1 MSPRTPQTGPQFH
14 PDPEPEGTN
23 RGTGHCPENG
33 TPTTQQ
39 QSYQSNIESGNIESG
54 NIKDNLTHAPD
65 TRLPTETSP
74 LLHRTSSP
82 STSSPPS
89 TQPYLH
95 LSSTSPTR
103 FRLIF
108 GQILTAQF
116 LGSFDGTL
124 LASSHPVITS
134 HFHAANAASWLS
146 TAFLLTTT
154 ASQPLLG
161 RLSDAV
167 GRKPLFVAS
176 LLVFAAATTWCSLAG
191 SIGSFVAARAVCGLG
206 AGGAMTLGAILTS
219 DLVPIER
226 RGNYQSYVN
235 VTFGAGSALGAAL
248 GGAMADTLGWR
259 GEFAV
264 QVIPILLCAAVA
276 FLVIPDDIGLVGGK
290 PRRRVWD
297 ALGEFDFG
305 GSVALTVA
313 TTSAILGLNFGGNIY
328 PWSHPLVITALSISA
343 ISFPTFLY
351 IESRVRMPIMP
362 LHLIRKPPR
371 ANLLLSNFIAAI
383 LSNSI
388 LFNIPLYFQ
397 AVLLSSATSSGL
409 RLALPSA
416 IASITG
422 ASTGFAITY
431 TRRLKWPVVAG
442 TTFYLIGCIFLALLH
457 RGLSP
462 AVYLLVLVPQS
473 IGQGF
478 QFPGTFMAV
487 LASSTQGEQA
497 VVTSTLILWRCVGL
511 VLGVA
516 MSSLVVQNALVHYL
530 GVFVQ
535 GPDKEDVVRRVRR
548 SVEAVAGLEEP
559 YREMVVRSYE
569 AALRLTFVLCAV
581 LAAVAVVVVLPLRLP
596 RLGQPSRKL

>member
-1 MSPRTPQTGPQFH
+1 MSPRTPQTRPQFH

-23 RGTGHCPENG
+23 RGEDDCPEDE

-39 QSYQSNIESGNIESG
+39 QSYQSNIESGNI
-54 NIKDNLTHAPD
+54 KDNIANAPD
-65 TRLPTETSP
+65 TPSPTETSP

-82 STSSPPS
+82 SPSSPPS

-176 LLVFAAATTWCSLAG
+176 LLVFAAATAWCALAG

-328 PWSHPLVITALSISA
+328 PSALSISA

-442 TTFYLIGCIFLALLH
+442 TTFYLVGCIFLALLH

-487 LASSTQGEQA
+487 LASSTQAEQA

-535 GPDKEDVVRRVRR
+535 GPEKEDVVRRVRK
-548 SVEAVAGLEEP
+548 SVEAVAELEEP

-581 LAAVAVVVVLPLRLP
+581 LAAVAVVVVLPMRLP
-596 RLGQPSRKL
+596 RLGQASRKL